1 MVSMAKLN
9 RAVSHF
15 PSVLKHM
22 KPNLM
27 AGLPIADNVFY
38 RTITTYKPF
47 DKKHTNDLIN
57 PLPPV
62 RPYD

>member
-9 RAVSHF
+9 SEVSRF

-38 RTITTYKPF
+38 QTITIYKPF
-47 DKKHTNDLIN
+47 DKKHTNYLIN
-57 PLPPV
+57 PFPPV
-62 RPYD
+62 